1 MVGQRIVAAVAAVMI
16 VGSLF
21 VVLHDAPAFTPAGD
35 ATQLFND
42 FGNDYVEGY
51 SCHGITA
58 NDPCSSIGGECEGFI
73 SQSCVC
79 KTGFSGAPCDW
90 GPKVADPPTSYSNTP
105 PIDRAEELKR
115 IAMAYGF
122 SNAIYKEQDQM
133 TTACPGF
140 ADDASQAIGTSQI
153 HVLSN
158 DASTHAGASY
168 ILPGSRSPS
177 GRGEA
182 IFGFRGTEF
191 GAAITEITG
200 CIHDGDNLSN
210 TSECTYN
217 ALKTVM
223 TDLNIQRKDLD
234 WTSPNGTVV
243 SLGYMHEGFY
253 NALVPFLPE
262 LLSNAS
268 DYAAGAYAGAA
279 DEAPIINIVGHSLGG
294 ALAQIFASIVRVVLP
309 DARIYL
315 TTFGSPRVG
324 SPTWAKLLATP
335 DNTHILR
342 VVAGDDVV
350 SLIPSSVGLLDSVMH
365 SGPQLTVG
373 WDTVASQCA
382 SLVDVTNMYNFIL
395 ENSAENPYIQC
406 AIDSVSQFHLNYTHV
421 LQPYLATQGYSG
433 YQWCEASGVSF

>member
-1 MVGQRIVAAVAAVMI
+1 
-16 VGSLF
+16 LF
-21 VVLHDAPAFTPAGD
+21 VVLHDAPAFTPAD
-35 ATQLFND
+35 DTTQLFND
-42 FGNDYVEGY
+42 FDNEYVEGY

-58 NDPCSSIGGECEGFI
+58 NDPCSPIGGECEGFI
-73 SQSCVC
+73 SQSCAC
-79 KTGFSGAPCDW
+79 KSGFSGAPCDW
-90 GPKVADPPTSYSNTP
+90 GPKVADPPTSYSNAP

-158 DASTHAGASY
+158 HASTHAGASY

-191 GAAITEITG
+191 GAAVKEVTG
-200 CIHDGDNLSN
+200 CIKEPDGSRGVAGESL
-210 TSECTYN
+210 ECSYN

-223 TDLNIQRKDLD
+223 TDLNIERQDLS
-234 WTSPNGTVV
+234 WKSPDGTVV
-243 SLGYMHEGFY
+243 SLGYMHKGFY
-253 NALVPFLPE
+253 DALVPFLPE
-262 LLSNAS
+262 LLINAS
-268 DYAAGAYAGAA
+268 DFCNVSKGA
-279 DEAPIINIVGHSLGG
+279 DPSHVDQAPIINIVGHSLGG

-324 SPTWAKLLATP
+324 SPKWAKLLATP
-335 DNTHILR
+335 TNTHILR

-350 SLIPSSVGLLDSVMH
+350 SLVPTSVGLLDSVMH

-382 SLVDVTNMYNFIL
+382 SLVDVTNMYNLIL
-395 ENSAENPYIQC
+395 SNSAENPYIQC
-406 AIDSVSQFHLNYTHV
+406 AIDAISQFHLNYTHV
-421 LQPYLATQGYSG
+421 LQPYLATQGYNG
-433 YQWCEASGVSF
+433 YQWCDASGVSF